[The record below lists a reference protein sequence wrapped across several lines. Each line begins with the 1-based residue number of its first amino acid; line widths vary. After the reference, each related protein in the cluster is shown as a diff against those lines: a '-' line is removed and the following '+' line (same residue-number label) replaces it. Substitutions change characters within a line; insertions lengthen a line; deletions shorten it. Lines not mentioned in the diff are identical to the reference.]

1 MNLHR
6 RTVLASA
13 GVLAAPA
20 LARGQANRVL
30 RFVPSEGGISVLDPV
45 WTTTWPTLP
54 FGLAMFESLYAL
66 DAAQQPKPQMAAGH
80 TIEDDGR
87 RWIIT
92 LRDGLRFHDGE
103 PVLARDAVA
112 SIRRWMARD
121 SIGRST
127 LASRLDALEAPD
139 DKTIVFRLKR
149 PFARLPFVLGKPQP
163 NILPIMPARLAAT
176 DPNKAFTEVVGSGPF
191 RFVPG
196 EFTAGSLAVQARF
209 EAYVPRDEPPSGAA
223 GGRIARVDRVEWR
236 GMPDGATAANALLTG
251 EVDWLQTPV
260 PDLLDVMRAKK
271 DIVVRAFN
279 PFGIMELLRPNHASG
294 PTAKPGVRRAIMAA
308 IDPREVMEA
317 GAGGD
322 PGSWSAPVGA
332 FTPGS
337 PAANTAGMEHLG
349 PKPRADIQAML
360 REAGYAGEPI
370 VLLHPADS
378 PTNDGMCQVIA
389 RRLTESG
396 MTVDDQVMDS
406 ATVAM
411 RRTRREPPD
420 KGGWSLFITN
430 APGAGHVSPMVA
442 QGYRTGAAAA
452 PGWPENPEVET
463 LREQWIDATE
473 EAEQRRLTARIQEIV
488 LNDCIEIPLG
498 LHVRTSAWRANVTGI
513 LTAPE
518 PLMWNLSKG

>member
-1 MNLHR
+1 MIR
-6 RTVLASA
+6 RRALLAGA
-13 GVLAAPA
+13 GALAAPA
-20 LARGQANRVL
+20 VARGAAGKVL
-30 RFVPSEGGISVLDPV
+30 RFVPSEGGVSVLDPV

-66 DAAQQPKPQMAAGH
+66 DDQQNPQPQMAEGH
-80 TIEDDGR
+80 VIEDDGK
-87 RWIIT
+87 RWTIR

-103 PVLARDAVA
+103 PVLARDCVA
-112 SIRRWMARD
+112 SLRRWMARD

-127 LASRLDALEAPD
+127 LSGRMDALEAAD
-139 DKTIVFRLKR
+139 DRTIVFRLKR

-163 NILPIMPARLAAT
+163 NILPIMPARIAAT
-176 DPNKAFTEVVGSGPF
+176 DPNTQIRDMIGSGPF
-191 RFVPG
+191 RFVPD
-196 EFTAGSLAVQARF
+196 EFAAGSLAVQARF
-209 EAYVPRDEPPSGAA
+209 EGYVPRNEPPSGAA

-236 GMPDGATAANALLTG
+236 SMPDGATAANALLTG
-251 EVDWLQTPV
+251 EIDWLQTPV
-260 PDLLDVMRAKK
+260 PDLLEVLRRNK
-271 DIVVRAFN
+271 DIVVQAFN
-279 PFGIMELLRPNHASG
+279 PFGILELLRPNHASG

-322 PGSWSAPVGA
+322 PGGWTAPVGA

-337 PAANTAGMEHLG
+337 AAANSAGMERLG
-349 PKPRADIQAML
+349 PKPKAEIQAML

-370 VLLHPADS
+370 VLLHPTDS
-378 PTNDGMCQVIA
+378 PTNDAMCQVIA
-389 RRLTESG
+389 RRLADAG
-396 MTVDDQVMDS
+396 MTVDDQIMDS
-406 ATVAM
+406 ATVAT
-411 RRTRREPPD
+411 RRTKKDPPE

-452 PGWPENPEVET
+452 PGWPDNPEVET
-463 LREQWIDATE
+463 LREQWIDAAD
-473 EAEQRRLTARIQEIV
+473 EAEQRRLTARIQDIV

-498 LHVRTSAWRANVTGI
+498 LHVRKSAWRANVTGI

-518 PLMWNLSKG
+518 PLMWNLAKG